1 MAGQEAGH
9 QLWEVPV
16 SPSTAVRPASSYESE
31 TSRDRCV
38 LGLLARGSLLGVIGS
53 GFIAL
58 GSGLLAGGYWLG
70 AVGCSSRR
78 RLQGASAKKPRR
90 SPGYT
95 QDL

>member
-9 QLWEVPV
+9 QLREGPV
-16 SPSTAVRPASSYESE
+16 SRSTAVRPASSYESE
-31 TSRDRCV
+31 TSRGQPRQVC
-38 LGLLARGSLLGVIGS
+38 ARGSLLWVR
-53 GFIAL
+53 
-58 GSGLLAGGYWLG
+58 GYWLWVRGYWFG